1 MSRGA
6 KAIRLDSDQLAELA
20 RLVRMAD
27 NLRIKDA
34 AIYVG
39 VSPRSVI
46 RFAAAHPASVVTDA
60 MGLRRIRRQWLDAWT
75 EGRNVVAALERAWAR
90 QP

>member
-6 KAIRLDSDQLAELA
+6 KAVRLERDQLKELA

-34 AIYVG
+34 AIYAG
-39 VSPRSVI
+39 VSARSVI

-60 MGLRRIRRQWLDAWT
+60 MGIRRIRRQWLDAWT
-75 EGRNVVAALERAWAR
+75 EGRNVVAALERSEAA
-90 QP
+90 